1 MTRIFKKYFFLN
13 KFRLI
18 TYTVLGIS
26 TIVCFI
32 LVKVRMAENYEE
44 PYKIYYVFLL
54 RNLDLAWIPFLI
66 ALVTY
71 SLKLPHKIFCY
82 ILPFSCLIWLIFFP
96 NAPYLVTD
104 FLHLRL
110 FNGSPKIWF
119 DVVLVIWFAFTGLF
133 LGFTSLFLMHRVV
146 QREFG
151 TLFGWA
157 LVTIAV
163 PLSSVGI
170 YIGRYLRFNSWD
182 VLQHPTGLVNSLINQ
197 PRNANS
203 APILTFV
210 FLHTLFFIFIY
221 TFLYVFGNL
230 LREDFRGDT

>member
-1 MTRIFKKYFFLN
+1 
-13 KFRLI
+13 
-18 TYTVLGIS
+18 
-26 TIVCFI
+26 
-32 LVKVRMAENYEE
+32 MAENYEE
-44 PYKIYYVFLL
+44 QYKIYYAFLL

-71 SLKLPHKIFCY
+71 SLRLPRKIFY
-82 ILPFSCLIWLIFFP
+82 FILPFSCLIWLAFFP
-96 NAPYLVTD
+96 NAPYLMTD

-151 TLFGWA
+151 PLFGWA
-157 LVTIAV
+157 LVIIAV

-182 VLQHPTGLVNSLINQ
+182 VLQNPTDLVSSLINQ
-197 PRNANS
+197 PRDANS
-203 APILTFV
+203 VSIVIFV
-210 FLHTLFFIFIY
+210 FLHTMFFIFIY
-221 TFLYVFGNL
+221 TFLYVFGYL
-230 LREDFRGDT
+230 MREDLRDNT